1 MEAASPSKTL
11 SGAGPARL
19 HCGWDVPRR
28 PRPAPPAVA
37 RPARAAALPRPGTR
51 GDATP
56 CADRPDR
63 RPLALPAHPS
73 AHGPHRTPPRAAPPA
88 PGVAGP
94 PQMRR
99 PSGAGLLCLVSQL
112 VVVGW
117 VLVKCCVLSGIELAR
132 ALLRF
137 VADPLGESARGWRW
151 LAIKVGIS
159 VWLRELFTL
168 AAARDLYAG
177 VL

>member
-63 RPLALPAHPS
+63 RPLALRAHAG
-73 AHGPHRTPPRAAPPA
+73 AHGAREAVDLDDQHTASRRLEIGRAH
-88 PGVAGP
+88 V
-94 PQMRR
+94 
-99 PSGAGLLCLVSQL
+99 
-112 VVVGW
+112 
-117 VLVKCCVLSGIELAR
+117 
-132 ALLRF
+132 
-137 VADPLGESARGWRW
+137 
-151 LAIKVGIS
+151 
-159 VWLRELFTL
+159 
-168 AAARDLYAG
+168 
-177 VL
+177 

>member
-63 RPLALPAHPS
+63 PPLALRAHAGAHGRHGTLPGAARPAAGVAAHAEERPS
-73 AHGPHRTPPRAAPPA
+73 ARLDARPPHGR
-88 PGVAGP
+88 PGP
-94 PQMRR
+94 
-99 PSGAGLLCLVSQL
+99 
-112 VVVGW
+112 
-117 VLVKCCVLSGIELAR
+117 
-132 ALLRF
+132 
-137 VADPLGESARGWRW
+137 
-151 LAIKVGIS
+151 
-159 VWLRELFTL
+159 
-168 AAARDLYAG
+168 AAAGHPPPPL
-177 VL
+177 

>member
-63 RPLALPAHPS
+63 RPLALRAHAG
-73 AHGPHRTPPRAAPPA
+73 AHGRHGTLPRAARPA
-88 PGVAGP
+88 PG
-94 PQMRR
+94 
-99 PSGAGLLCLVSQL
+99 
-112 VVVGW
+112 
-117 VLVKCCVLSGIELAR
+117 
-132 ALLRF
+132 
-137 VADPLGESARGWRW
+137 
-151 LAIKVGIS
+151 
-159 VWLRELFTL
+159 L
-168 AAARDLYAG
+168 AAHADERRRSEEHTSELRHLVISYAG
-177 VL
+177 FCLKKKR